1 MISMLIVDDEQLL
14 TLSLKADIDWERLG
28 ISHVY
33 TAYNSRQAKAIFE
46 SESIDLMLCDIEMP
60 QGSGLD
66 LLAWVKE
73 FYPRTEAV
81 FMTCHAEFNYAKRAM
96 QLGSFDYLLKPVL
109 NEELCEVVSRA
120 LEKIRQ
126 DNEQMEYSQIGYFW
140 ARHQPLVAERLW
152 LDIIDQTIPSNP
164 AAIKKEA
171 EERNIPF
178 SEHMRFLPVLLSV
191 DRYHKPLSARD
202 EKIMEYA
209 LTNSGEEMMGLQGA
223 GLLFKLANRK
233 LLAIM
238 PMEKDSSALRKEM
251 QERCT
256 TFIQF
261 ASQFFYCDLSIY
273 IGLDIYSHELSH
285 MVGQLLEWDKR
296 NVASHQ
302 DVFMWEKRK
311 TAGSDIA
318 LPDMNVWAVLL
329 KEGRG
334 EQVIAEAET
343 FLTGLIGTE
352 DVDADHL
359 YRFHQNLLQTIFYV
373 LKLKGIE
380 AQLLFHQS
388 DSTERFQQ
396 AAFSVRS
403 MIDWVKETVTKAMEH
418 MGAVEHSPSM
428 LQRVEQFIE
437 QHIDAEKLTREDV
450 SHHLFLNADYL
461 DRLLKKEA
469 GCSATELIVRKRMQ
483 LAQRLLEGSTLPIST
498 IAAQSGY
505 SNLAH
510 FSRRFKKYAG
520 ASPQEYRTN
529 YHATRKG

>member
-14 TLSLKADIDWERLG
+14 TLSLKADIEWENLG
-28 ISHVY
+28 IGNVY

-46 SESIDLMLCDIEMP
+46 SEQIDLMLCDIEMP

-73 FYPRTEAV
+73 HYPRTEAV

-109 NEELCEVVSRA
+109 NDELYEVVGRA

-126 DNEQMEYSQIGYFW
+126 DHERMEYSQIGHFW

-171 EERNIPF
+171 EERNMPF

-209 LTNSGEEMMGLQGA
+209 LTNSGEEMMGLQGV

-233 LLAIM
+233 LLALI
-238 PMEKDSSALRKEM
+238 PMEKDNSSLRDQM
-251 QERCT
+251 QQRCKA
-256 TFIQF
+256 FIDF
-261 ASQFFYCDLSIY
+261 ASRFFYCDLSIY
-273 IGLDIYSHELSH
+273 IGMDIYSHELSK
-285 MVGQLLEWDKR
+285 MVGQLLEWDKH
-296 NVASHQ
+296 NVALHKN
-302 DVFMWEKRK
+302 VFMWEKRK
-311 TAGSDIA
+311 PSGSEIV
-318 LPDMNVWAVLL
+318 LPDMNVWSVLL

-334 EQVIAEAET
+334 EQVIAEAEA
-343 FLTGLIGTE
+343 FLAGLIGTE
-352 DVDADHL
+352 NVDADSL
-359 YRFHQNLLQTIFYV
+359 YRFHQNLLQTLFYV

-396 AAFSVRS
+396 AAYSVSS
-403 MIDWVKETVTKAMEH
+403 MIEWVKDTVRKAMES
-418 MGAVEHSPSM
+418 MGAIQHSPSM
-428 LQRVEQFIE
+428 IQRAEQFIE
-437 QHIDAEKLTREDV
+437 QNIDAEKLTREDV
-450 SHHLFLNADYL
+450 ANHLFLNADYL

-469 GCSATELIVRKRMQ
+469 GCSATDLIIQKRML
-483 LAQRLLEGSTLPIST
+483 LAQRLLEGTTLPVST
-498 IAAQSGY
+498 IAVQSGY
-505 SNLAH
+505 SNLGH
-510 FSRRFKKYAG
+510 FSRRFKKFAG
-520 ASPQEYRTN
+520 ASPHEYRITYQSSKN
-529 YHATRKG
+529 R